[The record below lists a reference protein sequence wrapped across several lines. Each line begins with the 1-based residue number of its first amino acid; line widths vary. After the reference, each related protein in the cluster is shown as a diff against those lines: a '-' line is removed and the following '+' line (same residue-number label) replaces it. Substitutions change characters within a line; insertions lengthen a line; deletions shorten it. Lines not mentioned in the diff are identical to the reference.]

1 MLVTMSINSTAGCC
15 ISCSAMAKHNTV
27 VDLLVQVENAESK
40 KARAKAQAEA
50 GKAQERLAKYS
61 ARLEEVRNEG
71 GPKIEVG
78 SLEEVLTKMEKD
90 TDGTWDEVMFIP
102 PGGATKKL

>member
-1 MLVTMSINSTAGCC
+1 MQPLVHCQVQDA
-15 ISCSAMAKHNTV
+15 HN
-27 VDLLVQVENAESK
+27 K
-40 KARAKAQAEA
+40 KSRAKAQAEA
-50 GKAQERLAKYS
+50 DKAQERLAKYS
-61 ARLEEVRNEG
+61 ARLEEAKNDS

-102 PGGATKKL
+102 PGGTGGTAKKA

>member
-1 MLVTMSINSTAGCC
+1 
-15 ISCSAMAKHNTV
+15 MANYDTV
-27 VDLLVQVENAESK
+27 VDLLVQVENAQSK

-50 GKAQERLAKYS
+50 DKAQERLAKYS